1 MPSDITTPAPAAA
14 IDRLTLTTD
23 SIQGTEAS
31 MNMLGGGN
39 TWQPFSPF
47 ADDAE

>member
-31 MNMLGGGN
+31 GN
-39 TWQPFSPF
+39 FLNTGHPFSPF